1 MGKKTF
7 KEKLLFAGRKFVI
20 SIKRNYYIIP
30 LIIVA
35 VCCFQF
41 MCSLYII
48 SPVFARVT
56 NADGSSGFTSM
67 YVFIITL
74 LTTLATVAYLNYALV
89 KYGKKRPILM
99 LILYAL
105 MTAISVV
112 LLVIIMIANLGRVN
126 GDIADYNAAINK
138 DLELY
143 KKIQAG
149 LKTNNILITQL
160 VLQAVSILL
169 VLTAPL
175 VQAALNKIKFKRIE
189 Q

>member
-7 KEKLLFAGRKFVI
+7 KEKLLFAGRKLVI

-30 LIIVA
+30 LIMVA

-48 SPVFARVT
+48 SPVFKRIT
-56 NADGSSGFTSM
+56 NADGTSGFTSM
-67 YVFIITL
+67 YIFIITL

-99 LILYAL
+99 LILYGL

-112 LLVIIMIANLGRVN
+112 LLVLITTANLERLN
-126 GDIADYNAAINK
+126 GDISSYYATYDKSILPNI
-138 DLELY
+138 DS
-143 KKIQAG
+143 G
-149 LKTNNILITQL
+149 RKTNNILITQL
-160 VLQAVSILL
+160 VLQAISILM

>member
-1 MGKKTF
+1 MEKKTF
-7 KEKLLFAGRKFVI
+7 KEKLLFAGRKLAI

-30 LIIVA
+30 LIMVA

-48 SPVFARVT
+48 SPVFKRIT
-56 NADGSSGFTSM
+56 NADGTSGFTSM
-67 YVFIITL
+67 YIFVITL

-89 KYGKKRPILM
+89 KYGKKRPVLM
-99 LILYAL
+99 VLLYGF
-105 MTAISVV
+105 MTAISVT
-112 LLVIIMIANLGRVN
+112 LLVIVMIANLERVN
-126 GDIADYNAAINK
+126 GDIASYYETYDKAFLPNI
-138 DLELY
+138 E
-143 KKIQAG
+143 AG
-149 LKTNNILITQL
+149 RKTNTILLVQI
-160 VLQAVSILL
+160 VLQAISIIL

>member
-7 KEKLLFAGRKFVI
+7 KEKLLFAGRKLVI

-30 LIIVA
+30 LIMVA

-56 NADGSSGFTSM
+56 NADGTSGFTSM

-89 KYGKKRPILM
+89 KYGKKRPVLM

-126 GDIADYNAAINK
+126 GDIAAYNVAAIK
-138 DLELY
+138 DPRLFE
-143 KKIQAG
+143 KIQAG

-160 VLQAVSILL
+160 VLQAISIIL
-169 VLTAPL
+169 VLTATL

>member
-1 MGKKTF
+1 MEKKTF

-30 LIIVA
+30 LIMVGI
-35 VCCFQF
+35 CCFQF

-48 SPVFARVT
+48 SPVFSRIT
-56 NADGSSGFTSM
+56 NADGTSGFTSM
-67 YVFIITL
+67 YIFIITL

-89 KYGKKRPILM
+89 KYGKKRPVLM

-105 MTAISVV
+105 MTAISVL

-126 GDIADYNAAINK
+126 GDVANYNTAVNK
-138 DLELY
+138 DPTLLA
-143 KKIQAG
+143 KIQAG

-160 VLQAVSILL
+160 VLQAISILM
-169 VLTAPL
+169 VATAPI

>member
-1 MGKKTF
+1 M
-7 KEKLLFAGRKFVI
+7 
-20 SIKRNYYIIP
+20 
-30 LIIVA
+30 VA

-56 NADGSSGFTSM
+56 NADGTSGFTSM

-89 KYGKKRPILM
+89 KYGKKRPVLM

-126 GDIADYNAAINK
+126 GDIAAYNVAAIK
-138 DLELY
+138 DPRLFE
-143 KKIQAG
+143 KIQAG

-160 VLQAVSILL
+160 VLQAISIIL